1 MVHGPQAPPLRW
13 LDPLAAADPGIPPAP
28 PDPAGHVGDV
38 LLVSCPGAGRR
49 AVGKPGARRGH
60 VGPALGSRQRM
71 GDGERGGEG
80 WVVWSWR
87 LGPPCR
93 TVQSTPASH
102 ICCHNTPLASPSKVL
117 LFFGNFVPL
126 ARRRDPLKEGQ

>member
-1 MVHGPQAPPLRW
+1 LAARMVHGPQAPPLRW
-13 LDPLAAADPGIPPAP
+13 LDPLAASDPGIPPAP

-38 LLVSCPGAGRR
+38 LLVSCPGAGLR

-87 LGPPCR
+87 LGLLVAQCSRRLPRTSAVTIPP
-93 TVQSTPASH
+93 
-102 ICCHNTPLASPSKVL
+102 
-117 LFFGNFVPL
+117 
-126 ARRRDPLKEGQ
+126 